1 MGSNFTGL
9 AVTWYDETGGYA
21 TSANITTGVLAIPL
35 FTDTGSGEVNEAEIV
50 LSAKGGNF
58 ITTGNIIDKYD
69 RIQIQ
74 ITDKATSAK
83 TYTRIFEVVDIIPSQ
98 SKTEGTLLTL
108 ICMGIEYH
116 TQVIH
121 YARRDW
127 FENAFD
133 VAQKIGETYEANN
146 GSRQP
151 IIGFHNT
158 AYSLTNK
165 YGNDLPGWTNNHYE
179 FGAQED
185 SCYNRWMDMVTL
197 LGGAVTNGGVGD
209 FFELGFD
216 TPAVNQIDFALFK
229 SGARSFDGT
238 NPANDAT
245 AKVIENTTSINVSE
259 QEGGIS
265 NPTGTKVAA
274 WGSPVH
280 GSLPTGYSKYAA
292 NESEFAFRPQWVT
305 ATPYLVGAKVLDVA
319 TGKHYICATAHTSG
333 TFATDLT
340 AVKWTIIDYGSEFG
354 DTIQYSPWTD
364 DKAVLWA
371 NASANP
377 NSTTAISAWVT
388 ATAYTIGDLVT
399 NGGNTYVATKKHTSG
414 TLATDITNNR
424 FERVDNAQKGS
435 SAAFFDANMVVRD
448 DGIMFR
454 TWVSEVIGDENYD
467 GIADLTISTN
477 YAHDN
482 LTWPPGHRLLNI
494 GSTSF
499 TGKDNRGK
507 TMDNAIIQWVNNKAV
522 GDNGQWEVM
531 YVQPTSTLNRMQV
544 FEISTR
550 KIWEWNN
557 STSRWTNQ
565 TTDGSYRNDECAH
578 SWKSIYNIQG
588 SDPRPTKQSTT
599 PFNEAASDFSTNIR
613 SAVEV
618 CYQFTTALNDFISS
632 TADSKKGAWLNFGFP
647 FPVSKYHGIGEGV
660 GDIYGGGTNESL
672 LGNTQP
678 STLDKEN
685 MSFTPTGL
693 LGFNQVDSE
702 SLGPLSSLAF
712 NMRVSIDDAS
722 GNRLG
727 GVVKV
732 KCFMIDTH
740 DNIVTQDF
748 DIGFTD
754 YLGTGKSFFSVNLPL
769 SGFTSYRGRV
779 PKNWTLRWASAL
791 LKIDIPIQ
799 ELDVQD
805 VFYDHE
811 IKYIGFQVDDFYD
824 DEGRFDP
831 QRNLQDMTN
840 TGTFIT
846 SGGTIRMAIDAFH
859 FKKVLL
865 AITGTQS
872 AQNIE
877 PQFLQ
882 RPNIMSYTQLL
893 NEAKSQLEIE
903 QFRLKEFN
911 FQTSGN
917 NIFDIRFGDTL
928 FLKNTELVSDAD
940 FTESSLGANNGTA
953 GTIRLVAKRIEY
965 HLTKPTSGPGGITR
979 SIKGI
984 KRFEA

>member
-9 AVTWYDETGGYA
+9 AVTWYDESNAYA
-21 TSANITTGVLAIPL
+21 TSANITTDVLAIPL
-35 FTDTGSGEVNEAEIV
+35 FTDTGSGEVNEMELV
-50 LSAKGGNF
+50 VSAKGGAYV
-58 ITTGNIIDKYD
+58 TTGNIIDKYD
-69 RIQIQ
+69 RFKIE
-74 ITDKATSAK
+74 ITDKATSAN
-83 TYTRIFEVVDIIPSQ
+83 TYSRHFEVVDIIPSQ

-133 VAQKIGETYEANN
+133 VADKIGTTYENN
-146 GSRQP
+146 RGSRQP
-151 IIGFHNT
+151 FLLYNGTVYST
-158 AYSLTNK
+158 ANK
-165 YGNDLPGWTNNHYE
+165 YGNDLPKWTNNHYE

-185 SCYNRWMDMVTL
+185 SCYNRWMDLTTL

-209 FFELGFD
+209 FFELSFD
-216 TPAVNQIDFALFK
+216 TTSAGIMDLCLFK
-229 SGARSFDGT
+229 SGGRSFDGQD
-238 NPANDAT
+238 PSNDAS
-245 AKVIENTTSINVSE
+245 AVVIENTTSINVSE
-259 QEGGIS
+259 QEGGIA

-292 NESEFAFRPQWVT
+292 NELEFAFRPQWVT

-319 TGKHYICATAHTSG
+319 TGKHYVCATAHTSG
-333 TFATDLT
+333 TFATDLA

-364 DKAVLWA
+364 GKAVLWG
-371 NASANP
+371 NGGANP

-388 ATAYTIGDLVT
+388 STAYTIGDLVT
-399 NGGNTYVATKKHTSG
+399 NGGNQYVATKKHTSG
-414 TLATDITNNR
+414 TLATDITNEK
-424 FERVDNAQKGS
+424 FELVDNAQLGND
-435 SAAFFDANMVVRD
+435 AAFFDANMIVKD

-454 TWVSEVIGDENYD
+454 TWVNEVIGDTNYD
-467 GIADLTISTN
+467 TLTDQSLSN
-477 YAHDN
+477 EYLHGNNAN
-482 LTWPPGHRLLNI
+482 PPGHRVLNV
-494 GSTSF
+494 GASELSGTD
-499 TGKDNRGK
+499 TRGK
-507 TMDNAIIQWVNNKAV
+507 TYDNAVVKYTNARSS
-522 GDNGQWEVM
+522 GDNGQWEVIHE
-531 YVQPTSTLNRMQV
+531 QPTSTLDRMQV
-544 FEISTR
+544 FDIKDR

-557 STSRWTNQ
+557 STSRWTDQ
-565 TTDGSYRNDECAH
+565 TTDGNYRNDECAH
-578 SWKSIYNIQG
+578 GWKSLYNVKG
-588 SDPRPTKQSTT
+588 YAKGPTAQSTT
-599 PFNEAASDFSTNIR
+599 PYNEAASDFSTNIR

-632 TADSKKGAWLNFGFP
+632 SADSKKGAWLNFAFP
-647 FPVSKYHGIGEGV
+647 YPISTYHSISEGV
-660 GDIYGGGTNESL
+660 GDIYGGGTNESAER
-672 LGNTQP
+672 NTQP

-693 LGFNQVDSE
+693 LGFNQTDSE

-712 NMRVSIDDAS
+712 HMRVSIDDWNGS
-722 GNRLG
+722 RLG
-727 GVVKV
+727 GLVKV
-732 KCFMIDTH
+732 KCFMVDTY

-754 YLGTGKSFFSVNLPL
+754 YIGTGTGFFPINLPL
-769 SGFTSYRGRV
+769 SGFTAYRGRV
-779 PKNWTLRWASAL
+779 PKNWSLRWASSL
-791 LKIDIPIQ
+791 LGIEIPIQ

-805 VFYDHE
+805 VFHDNE
-811 IKYIGFQVDDFYD
+811 IKYIGFQIDDFYD

-831 QRNLQDMTN
+831 QRNLQDMNN
-840 TGTFIT
+840 TGAFATG
-846 SGGTIRMAIDAFH
+846 GGTIRMAIDGFH

-872 AQNIE
+872 VQNIE

-882 RPNIMSYTQLL
+882 RPNIISYTQLL
-893 NEAKSQLEIE
+893 NEVKSQLEIE

-917 NIFDIRFGDTL
+917 DIFDIRFGDTL
-928 FLKNTELVSDAD
+928 FLKNTELINDAD
-940 FTESSLGANNGTA
+940 YTESALGANDGTA